1 MTSTESL
8 AGTVAIVT
16 GAGRMR
22 GTGHSIAL
30 ALAREGCDLVLHGS
44 GSSPDSWPQSERDAG
59 WRGLDTVAEEVA
71 ALGRRSLIVTADLR
85 DSAEVDAMVA
95 TAVAEFGRVDIL
107 INNAAAAKGA
117 DRTEIVNLADDVWQ
131 NVLAVKLDGAFHASR
146 AVARHMIERGGGGRI
161 VNISSGAGKNPQA
174 KGAAYSV
181 ANAGLQMLGAS
192 LALEL
197 APHGITVNTL
207 CPGVIATSRIDDLVS
222 SDAYA
227 DYLAASV
234 PMNRAGT
241 AEEVADAVVFLCGP
255 GAAYIT
261 AQSINIDGGMISH

>member
-1 MTSTESL
+1 MGESL
-8 AGTVAIVT
+8 TGKIAVVT

-44 GSSPDSWPQSERDAG
+44 GSSSGSWPQSERDAG
-59 WRGLDTVAEEVA
+59 WRGLDSVADEVR
-71 ALGRRSLIVTADLR
+71 ALGRRALVLTADLR
-85 DSAEVDAMVA
+85 DSAQVDAMVA
-95 TAVAEFGRVDIL
+95 AAVGEYGRVDIL
-107 INNAAAAKGA
+107 INNAAAPKGA
-117 DRTEIVNLADDVWQ
+117 DRTEVVSLPDEVWR
-131 NVLAVKLDGAFHASR
+131 NVLSVKLDGAFHASR

-161 VNISSGAGKNPQA
+161 VNISSGAGKEPQA

-197 APHGITVNTL
+197 APHGVTVNTL
-207 CPGVIATSRIDDLVS
+207 CPGVIETSRIDDLVS
-222 SDAYA
+222 SEGYA
-227 DYLAASV
+227 GYLAASV

-241 AEEVADAVVFLCGP
+241 PEEVADAVVFLCGD

>member
-1 MTSTESL
+1 MSL
-8 AGTVAIVT
+8 IGKIAIVT

-30 ALAREGCDLVLHGS
+30 TLAREGCDVVLHGS
-44 GSSPDSWPQSERDAG
+44 GSSPESWPQSERDAG
-59 WRGLDTVAEEVA
+59 WRGLEAVADQVKA
-71 ALGRRSLIVTADLR
+71 IGRRALIATADLR
-85 DSAEVDAMVA
+85 SSAEVDAMVA
-95 TAVAEFGRVDIL
+95 DAVAEFGHVDIL
-107 INNAAAAKGA
+107 INNAAAPKGT
-117 DRTEIVNLADDVWQ
+117 DRTEVVNLTDEVWK
-131 NVLAVKLDGAFHASR
+131 NVLSVKLDGAFNASR

-174 KGAAYSV
+174 KGAAYST
-181 ANAGLQMLGAS
+181 ANAGLQMFGAS

-197 APHGITVNTL
+197 AQYGITVNTL
-207 CPGVIATSRIDDLVS
+207 CPGVIATSRIDDLIG

-227 DYLAASV
+227 GYLAASV

-241 AEEVADAVVFLCGP
+241 AEEVADAVAFLCGD